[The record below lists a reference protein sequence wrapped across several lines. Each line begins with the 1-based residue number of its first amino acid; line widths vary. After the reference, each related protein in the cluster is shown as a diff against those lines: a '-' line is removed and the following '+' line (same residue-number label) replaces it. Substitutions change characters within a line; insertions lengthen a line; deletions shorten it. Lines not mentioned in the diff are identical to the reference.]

1 MRLLESALALL
12 VLVAAGLRRQP
23 APRLPPGV
31 DAEDLA
37 HGYERSDAR
46 VGWIIASGLAL
57 VAVLG
62 IVLTVATTLEAT
74 VTGIPATITRPP
86 DLVNRLEPA
95 PTPPPP
101 RLETAE
107 GSDYAAYQ
115 AAKQQRLNSYAW
127 VDRPSGRVSIPVAR
141 AMDLVAQRGLPSRPA
156 AGARDNGLV
165 APSSASAA
173 RVDER
178 VGR

>member
-1 MRLLESALALL
+1 MRLLESVLAL
-12 VLVAAGLRRQP
+12 VVVVAAGLRRQP
-23 APRLPPGV
+23 APRLPAGV

-57 VAVLG
+57 LAVLG
-62 IVLTVATTLEAT
+62 IVLTVATTFVAT
-74 VTGIPATITRPP
+74 VTGIPLTITRPP
-86 DLVNRLEPA
+86 DLADRLQPA

-115 AAKQQRLNSYAW
+115 AAEQQRLNGYGW
-127 VDRPSGRVSIPVAR
+127 VDRQSGRVRIPVAR
-141 AMDLVAQRGLPSRPA
+141 ATDLLAQRGLPSRPA
-156 AGARDNGLV
+156 AGARDSALM
-165 APSSASAA
+165 APSSASAG

-178 VGR
+178 MGP

>member
-1 MRLLESALALL
+1 MRLLELVLALL

-23 APRLPPGV
+23 APKLPAGV

-57 VAVLG
+57 LTVMG
-62 IVLTVATTLEAT
+62 IVLAVATTFEAA
-74 VTGIPATITRPP
+74 VTGVPVTIVRPP
-86 DLVNRLEPA
+86 DLVDRLQPA

-115 AAKQQRLNSYAW
+115 AAETRRLNSYGW
-127 VDRPSGRVSIPVAR
+127 VDRQSGRVSIPVAR

-165 APSSASAA
+165 APSSASAG

-178 VGR
+178 LGR

>member
-1 MRLLESALALL
+1 MRLLEAVLAL
-12 VLVAAGLRRQP
+12 VVVVAAGLRRQP
-23 APRLPPGV
+23 APRLPAGV

-46 VGWIIASGLAL
+46 VGWIIASGLVL

-62 IVLTVATTLEAT
+62 IVLTVATTFEAI
-74 VTGIPATITRPP
+74 VTGIPLTITRPP
-86 DLVNRLEPA
+86 DLVDRLQPA

-115 AAKQQRLNSYAW
+115 AAETQRLNRYAW
-127 VDRPSGRVSIPVAR
+127 LDRQAGRVSIPVAR
-141 AMDLVAQRGLPSRPA
+141 AMDLVVERGLPSRPA
-156 AGARDNGLV
+156 PGARDNGLM
-165 APSSASAA
+165 APSSASAG

-178 VGR
+178 VGP